1 MLLRLQGVS
10 ARYGAVE
17 ALNNL
22 SLEVGEGEL
31 VSLIGANGAGKTTT
45 IRAIS
50 GLCHVSAGDIQLDG
64 RSISR
69 LSTSKRVSSGISQ
82 SPEGRMVFPTL
93 SVDENL
99 SMGAYSRSD
108 SDIECDRV
116 KVYELFPALLQKRSQ
131 PAGFLSGGQ
140 QQMLAIGRALM
151 ARPRLLLLDEPSM
164 GVAPL
169 LVKEIFQKI
178 VELRKSR
185 GLSILLVEQNA
196 QLALSVSD
204 RAYVLEA
211 GRLFLEGPSKE
222 LAKNPTIRSA
232 YLGL

>member
-1 MLLRLQGVS
+1 
-10 ARYGAVE
+10 
-17 ALNNL
+17 
-22 SLEVGEGEL
+22 
-31 VSLIGANGAGKTTT
+31 
-45 IRAIS
+45 
-50 GLCHVSAGDIQLDG
+50 
-64 RSISR
+64 
-69 LSTSKRVSSGISQ
+69 
-82 SPEGRMVFPTL
+82 
-93 SVDENL
+93 
-99 SMGAYSRSD
+99 
-108 SDIECDRV
+108 
-116 KVYELFPALLQKRSQ
+116 
-131 PAGFLSGGQ
+131 
-140 QQMLAIGRALM
+140 M

-185 GLSILLVEQNA
+185 GLSILLVEQNV

>member
-10 ARYGAVE
+10 ARYGAVQG
-17 ALNNL
+17 LKDL

-50 GLCHVSAGDIQLDG
+50 GLCHVSAGDIQFDG
-64 RSISR
+64 RNIGK
-69 LSTSKRVSSGISQ
+69 LSAAKRVSSGICQ

-108 SDIECDRV
+108 REIESDRT
-116 KVYELFPALLQKRSQ
+116 KVYELFSALGQKKSQ
-131 PAGFLSGGQ
+131 AAGFLSGGQ

-169 LVKEIFQKI
+169 LVKEILQKI
-178 VELRKSR
+178 VELRDSR

-196 QLALSVSD
+196 QLALSISD
-204 RAYVLEA
+204 RTYVLEA

-222 LAKNPTIRSA
+222 LAKDPAIRSA

>member
-1 MLLRLQGVS
+1 MLLRLQEVS
-10 ARYGAVE
+10 AQYGAVE
-17 ALNNL
+17 ALKDL
-22 SLEVGEGEL
+22 SLDVGEGEL

-64 RSISR
+64 RSIR
-69 LSTSKRVSSGISQ
+69 KLSTSARVSSGISQ

-99 SMGAYSRSD
+99 SMGAYRRSD
-108 SDIECDRV
+108 DDIEGDRA
-116 KVYELFPALLQKRSQ
+116 KVYELFPALLQKKSQ

-211 GRLFLEGPSKE
+211 GRLFLEGPSKV

>member
-17 ALNNL
+17 ALKNL

-50 GLCHVSAGDIQLDG
+50 GLCHVSAGDIQFDG
-64 RSISR
+64 RSIGK
-69 LSTSKRVSSGISQ
+69 LSTAKRVSSGICQ

-99 SMGAYSRSD
+99 SMGAYSRTD
-108 SDIECDRV
+108 SDIEGDRA
-116 KVYELFPALLQKRSQ
+116 KVYELFPALSQKKAQS
-131 PAGFLSGGQ
+131 AGFLSGGQ

-196 QLALSVSD
+196 QLALSISD
-204 RAYVLEA
+204 RTYVLEA
-211 GRLFLEGPSKE
+211 GRLFLEGSSKE

>member
-1 MLLRLQGVS
+1 MSLRLHGVS

-17 ALNNL
+17 ALKNL

-50 GLCHVSAGDIQLDG
+50 GLCQVSGGEIEFDG
-64 RSISR
+64 RRING
-69 LSTSKRVSSGISQ
+69 LSTAMRVRSGICQ

-108 SDIECDRV
+108 RDIEVDRT
-116 KVYELFPALLQKRSQ
+116 KVYEMFPALSQKKSQ

-178 VELRKSR
+178 VQLRRSR

-196 QLALSVSD
+196 QLALSISD
-204 RAYVLEA
+204 RTYVLEA

-222 LAKNPTIRSA
+222 LAKNPTIRTA

>member
-17 ALNNL
+17 ALKNL
-22 SLEVGEGEL
+22 SLEIGEGEL

-50 GLCHVSAGDIQLDG
+50 GLCHVSSGDIQLDG

-69 LSTSKRVSSGISQ
+69 LSTSKRVSSGICQ

-99 SMGAYSRSD
+99 SMGAYRRSD
-108 SDIECDRV
+108 SDIGGDRA
-116 KVYELFPALLQKRSQ
+116 KVYELFPALLQKKSQ

-222 LAKNPTIRSA
+222 LAKNPTVRSA